1 MKKVK
6 TLKEANKLASKSSI
20 LHIYPTKEKTFK
32 YAVMTHLEWLNW
44 RYRMGIGK
52 TNRIQFYE

>member
-44 RYRMGIGK
+44 R
-52 TNRIQFYE
+52 